1 MKPGIVG
8 NIHKENI
15 SGVVATLV
23 NKLSQNKI
31 PFSLCD
37 TLKQV
42 VDLKDKNLVFSDI
55 DTLAAE
61 SDMLI
66 SIGGDGTMLTTAY
79 TAQQF
84 DKPVLGVNFG
94 KLGFLAEVDIHG
106 IDVFIDEL
114 IRGKYSIEER
124 IVLCG
129 YYTDNPDKKFFAIND
144 LVIGKGDWPKMIEIT
159 VKVDD
164 EYVTTFSADGLIIA
178 TPTGS
183 TGYSL
188 SVGGPVITP
197 KADVIALSPISP
209 HSLTM
214 RPLILSSSQVISVF
228 VESLNT
234 KIQINC
240 DGQRVEEY
248 APPVELKVFKSDRSL
263 KLIRTESASYFSIL
277 RTKLF
282 WGLDVR
288 KSSLNNLGNKI

>member
-248 APPVELKVFKSDRSL
+248 PPPVELKVFKSDRPL

>member
-1 MKPGIVG
+1 MKLGIVG

-15 SGVVATLV
+15 SGVVTTLV
-23 NKLSQNKI
+23 NKLSENNI

-37 TLKQV
+37 TLKLV
-42 VDLKDKNLVFSDI
+42 VDLKNKNVVFSDI
-55 DTLAAE
+55 ETLAAE

-79 TAQQF
+79 TARQF

-114 IRGKYSIEER
+114 IHGKYSIEER
-124 IVLCG
+124 IALCG
-129 YYTDNPDKKFFAIND
+129 YYTNNPDKKFFAIND

-159 VKVDD
+159 IKVDD

-197 KADVIALSPISP
+197 KADVVVLSPISP

-248 APPVELKVFKSDRSL
+248 APPVELKVFKSDRPL
-263 KLIRTESASYFSIL
+263 KLIRTESASYFDIL

-282 WGLDVR
+282 WGLDFR
-288 KSSLNNLGNKI
+288 KSSLNNLSSKK

>member
-23 NKLSQNKI
+23 NKLSQNSI
-31 PFSLCD
+31 SFSLCD
-37 TLKQV
+37 TLRQV

-55 DTLAAE
+55 ETLAAE

-114 IRGKYSIEER
+114 IHEKYSIEER
-124 IVLCG
+124 IVLCSF
-129 YYTDNPDKKFFAIND
+129 YTNDPGKKFFAIND

-159 VKVDD
+159 IKVDD

-248 APPVELKVFKSDRSL
+248 IPPVELKVFKSDRPL
-263 KLIRTESASYFSIL
+263 KLIRTESASYFDIL

-288 KSSLNNLGNKI
+288 KSSLNNLSSKK

>member
-15 SGVVATLV
+15 ASVVTTLIE
-23 NKLSQNKI
+23 KLSQNKI

-42 VDLKDKNLVFSDI
+42 VDLENKDLVFSDI
-55 DTLAAE
+55 ETLAME
-61 SDMLI
+61 SDILI

-79 TAQQF
+79 TARQF
-84 DKPVLGVNFG
+84 DKPVLGVNYG

-106 IDVFIDEL
+106 IDLFIDEL
-114 IRGKYSIEER
+114 IHGKYSIEER
-124 IVLCG
+124 IVLCS
-129 YYTDNPDKKFFAIND
+129 YYAKNPRKEFFAIND

-240 DGQRVEEY
+240 DGQRVEEHV
-248 APPVELKVFKSDRSL
+248 PPVELKIFKSDRPL
-263 KLIRTESASYFSIL
+263 KLIRTASASYFDIL

-288 KSSLNNLGNKI
+288 KSSLNNLSNKK